1 MTRTENLIQAE
12 NTTRIALVLG
22 ITGGIGR
29 ALAVA
34 LHGRGY
40 AIRAMARDPGKA
52 AASARLPFPIDW
64 RKGDAFQR
72 GDVLQAAEG
81 AAIIAHAVNPPGYAN
96 WRERAVP
103 MLANTIVAAQNT
115 GARILFP
122 GNIYVFGPDAGHLV
136 SETSPQN
143 PTSNKGAV
151 RVDMEAMLRHA
162 ARSGVR
168 SLIVRAGDFF
178 GPDVPS
184 SWFSQALAKGGHG
197 ARVIQDL
204 GAPGIGHSWAFAPD
218 LAETFMR
225 LLDHEAQ
232 LARHDV
238 FHFQGHW
245 IENGRG
251 MAEAAQAVIGRHVP
265 IRRFFWPSI
274 FLAAPFVGFLRELI
288 EMRWVWS
295 EPVRL
300 ANARLEA
307 LIGPEPHTPLA
318 VAVAASLAPLPSKRQ
333 ASTRFA
339 AVNA

>member
-1 MTRTENLIQAE
+1 MSHTASTVHIP
-12 NTTRIALVLG
+12 RIALVLG
-22 ITGGIGR
+22 ISGGIGR
-29 ALAVA
+29 AFAVA

-40 AIRAMARDPGKA
+40 AIRALARDPEKAA
-52 AASARLPFPIDW
+52 AASALPFAVEW
-64 RKGDAFQR
+64 FKGDAFQR
-72 GDVLQAAEG
+72 RDVLQAARET
-81 AAIIAHAVNPPGYAN
+81 AVIAHAVNPPAYAK

-122 GNIYVFGPDAGHLV
+122 GNIYVFGPDAGTLV
-136 SETSPQN
+136 HETSPQN

-162 ARSGVR
+162 AQDGVR

-184 SWFSQALAKGGHG
+184 SWFTQAVAKGGRG
-197 ARVIQDL
+197 ASVIQDL
-204 GAPGIGHSWAFAPD
+204 GAPGIGHSWAYAPD

-225 LLDHEAQ
+225 LLDHEQ
-232 LARHDV
+232 DLGRHDV

-245 IENGRG
+245 IPDGHG
-251 MAEAAQAVIGRHVP
+251 MAAAVQRAIGRQVP

-274 FLAAPFVGFLRELI
+274 YLAAPFVGFLRELI

-295 EPVRL
+295 EPLRL
-300 ANARLEA
+300 ANDKLEA
-307 LIGPEPHTPLA
+307 LIGPEPHTPLDA
-318 VAVAASLAPLPSKRQ
+318 AIAASLAPLPTSQ
-333 ASTRFA
+333 ARPARYA